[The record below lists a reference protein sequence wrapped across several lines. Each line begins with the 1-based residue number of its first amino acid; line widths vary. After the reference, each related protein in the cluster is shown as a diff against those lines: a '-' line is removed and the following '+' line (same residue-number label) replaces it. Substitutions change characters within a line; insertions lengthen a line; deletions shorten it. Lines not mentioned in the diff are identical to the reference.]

1 MSHIYNAENKYN
13 DLQQKEI
20 SDKIIWLCTPVINNE
35 FTDAEEF
42 GNHED
47 LDLEEKQRV
56 EEELEYL
63 NSWERVLEII

>member
-1 MSHIYNAENKYN
+1 MSRIYNAENQYN
-13 DLQQKEI
+13 DHQQSEI
-20 SDKIIWLCTPVINNE
+20 SDKIIWLFTPLKNNE
-35 FTDAEEF
+35 FPEVEEF

-47 LDLEEKQRV
+47 MDSDEMQRV

>member
-1 MSHIYNAENKYN
+1 MSRIYNAENQYN
-13 DLQQKEI
+13 DHQQNEI
-20 SDKIIWLCTPVINNE
+20 SDKIIWLFTPLMNNE
-35 FTDAEEF
+35 FPEVEEF

-47 LDLEEKQRV
+47 MDSDEMQRV